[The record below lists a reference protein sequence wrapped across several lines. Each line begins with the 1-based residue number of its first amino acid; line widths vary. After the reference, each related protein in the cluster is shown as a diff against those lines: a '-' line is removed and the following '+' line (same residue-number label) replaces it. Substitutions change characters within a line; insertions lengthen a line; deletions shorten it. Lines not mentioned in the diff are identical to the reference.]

1 MTWLAGIPADD
12 DHGHSDNTRRATRRC
27 AHLRDEEGR
36 VQATKAAG
44 AARGFRRALGGPALQ
59 LPVGLCRLAFACHGQ
74 CLVISTQS
82 GAVFSAELQLD
93 CCLDELVVGC

>member
-1 MTWLAGIPADD
+1 MLAGIPDD
-12 DHGHSDNTRRATRRC
+12 DDDDDGLSGNARRATR

-44 AARGFRRALGGPALQ
+44 AARSFRGALGGPALQ

-74 CLVISTQS
+74 CLVISTQPNRERYS
-82 GAVFSAELQLD
+82 VPSCDWTAAVGE
-93 CCLDELVVGC
+93 C